1 MADTIICG
9 IDVGSSKV
17 ATVIAKLSEEESDPR
32 VMGFSTVPARGVRR
46 GQIVDI
52 HQVTE
57 VVEESV
63 EKAERMAGIKVQS
76 AFIGVGGPHIES
88 LNSHGVVA
96 VSQPDVE
103 ISQDDM
109 TRVIDAAKAI
119 SISSTK
125 EVIEVVP
132 REYIVDGQGGIKS
145 PLGMSGIR
153 LEVNTHIIT
162 ASLTNLKNLER
173 CLADLGVETR
183 AYVFSGL
190 ASALATL
197 TDTEKELGVVVVD
210 VGGGK
215 TDICVYVEGALS
227 YSSSIPLG
235 ARHVTNDIAV
245 GLRIS
250 LESAEKIKLL
260 LNEEKIKKKLKE
272 DKQDDVDIT
281 HLNLPE
287 GLKSFSYKTV
297 VEGIIRPRTEEMFDK
312 VLEEIDKSGF
322 INQVPSGLVITGG
335 GALTIGAVE
344 GAKRAIGMPARVGR
358 PQYVTGLV
366 DEIMYPQYA
375 SLVGLLLYAR
385 DSDTGEK
392 KLNFKDFDKIFRNL
406 SIKGSLRKV
415 TDLIKSFVP

>member
-1 MADTIICG
+1 MADTILCG
-9 IDVGSSKV
+9 IDVGSSKIS
-17 ATVIAKLSEEESDPR
+17 TIIAKQSEEEREPR
-32 VMGFSTVPARGVRR
+32 VMGFSSIPSRGVRR

-52 HQVTE
+52 HQVTDA
-57 VVEESV
+57 VEESV
-63 EKAERMAGIKVQS
+63 EKAERMAGAKVQS
-76 AFIGVGGPHIES
+76 AYIAVGGTHIES

-96 VSQPDVE
+96 VSQPDIE
-103 ISQDDM
+103 ISHDDM
-109 TRVIDAAKAI
+109 VRVIDAAKAI
-119 SISSTK
+119 SISSTR

-132 REYIVDGQGGIKS
+132 REYIVDGQDGIKS

-210 VGGGK
+210 IGGGK

-322 INQVPSGLVITGG
+322 INQVPSGLVITDG

-375 SLVGLLLYAR
+375 SLVGLLLYAS

>member
-1 MADTIICG
+1 
-9 IDVGSSKV
+9 
-17 ATVIAKLSEEESDPR
+17 
-32 VMGFSTVPARGVRR
+32 
-46 GQIVDI
+46 
-52 HQVTE
+52 
-57 VVEESV
+57 
-63 EKAERMAGIKVQS
+63 
-76 AFIGVGGPHIES
+76 
-88 LNSHGVVA
+88 
-96 VSQPDVE
+96 
-103 ISQDDM
+103 
-109 TRVIDAAKAI
+109 
-119 SISSTK
+119 
-125 EVIEVVP
+125 
-132 REYIVDGQGGIKS
+132 
-145 PLGMSGIR
+145 
-153 LEVNTHIIT
+153 
-162 ASLTNLKNLER
+162 
-173 CLADLGVETR
+173 VETK